1 MVLSLFSATH
11 LFLCQIILCLFADQI
26 CFTDHKESSRVLP
39 PGLLDHATLFTAP
52 CGHTPEKSWGG
63 VRTIDGPQE
72 PLREA
77 APCSFQ
83 EPLALGGVLR
93 AGGGEQSWTQ
103 PRLEPG
109 HAAAACFAAHE
120 VRSVLGVA
128 SAAPQCAWRA
138 RVGGRECRGE
148 V

>member
-26 CFTDHKESSRVLP
+26 CFPDHKESSRVLP
-39 PGLLDHATLFTAP
+39 HGLLDHATLFIVP

-83 EPLALGGVLR
+83 EPLTLGGSRGRWRRAVLDP
-93 AGGGEQSWTQ
+93 AS
-103 PRLEPG
+103 LEPG
-109 HAAAACFAAHE
+109 QAAAAFFCC
-120 VRSVLGVA
+120 S
-128 SAAPQCAWRA
+128 
-138 RVGGRECRGE
+138 
-148 V
+148 